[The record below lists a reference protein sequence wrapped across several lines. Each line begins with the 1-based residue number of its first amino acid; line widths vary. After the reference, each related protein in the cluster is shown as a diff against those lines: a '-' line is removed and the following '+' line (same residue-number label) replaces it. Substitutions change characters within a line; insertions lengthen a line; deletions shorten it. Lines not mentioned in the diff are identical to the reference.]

1 MDNILELLSL
11 YNDEKNKLKKKE
23 LLNEILKLVNN
34 KKELLN
40 KKLTTLQENEKRNF
54 Q

>member
-54 Q
+54 